1 MLMLEMEFNNG
12 YVVTCFAKVNM
23 HLKPTATCFSDN
35 FGSTSIR
42 VVLIK
47 SLEMFD
53 ESVSSCLWKCYFHAL
68 CFQYVVRNSFALN
81 QMPRVNVDGYARY
94 ILKMTKVSKVRCKA
108 DSRQH
113 RVTPHALSSCSRKAV
128 KSCHL
133 KKKHSKTSEKKDWE
147 GATCSICLEHPHNAV
162 LLLCFSYKK
171 GCRPYMCATSRRF
184 SNCLEQ
190 YKKAYT
196 KITPTEGAQQE
207 SNSMDH
213 SRPALHVEPAN
224 ERAEVPELLCP
235 LCRGQVKGWTVVEPA
250 RKHLNAKKRTCMQD
264 KCSFAGTYKQLRKH
278 VKAKHPLA
286 QPRAVDPLL
295 KEKWKKFECERE
307 RNDVIS
313 TIMSSTPGAL
323 VLGDYVIEPGYRG
336 IHNDYDSD
344 SDSSLDDGFLS
355 LRSFDRGQ
363 SSGFRFRNG
372 YHLDYD
378 SLDED
383 DYGTRRSGPPGSAAI
398 TGRGFHRILLERPRR
413 RWSLAPIRIKAFNWS
428 VQSLT
433 IMYPAHLG
441 LKMQALSGLLLVC
454 LFLHAADVFARMV
467 LLMQAS

>member
-1 MLMLEMEFNNG
+1 M
-12 YVVTCFAKVNM
+12 AKVN
-23 HLKPTATCFSDN
+23 
-35 FGSTSIR
+35 
-42 VVLIK
+42 
-47 SLEMFD
+47 
-53 ESVSSCLWKCYFHAL
+53 
-68 CFQYVVRNSFALN
+68 
-81 QMPRVNVDGYARY
+81 
-94 ILKMTKVSKVRCKA
+94 KVGCKA

-128 KSCHL
+128 KRCHL

-207 SNSMDH
+207 SNSTDH

-355 LRSFDRGQ
+355 LGSFDRGQ

-413 RWSLAPIRIKAFNWS
+413 RWYRGSRGRS
-428 VQSLT
+428 
-433 IMYPAHLG
+433 Y
-441 LKMQALSGLLLVC
+441 
-454 LFLHAADVFARMV
+454 
-467 LLMQAS
+467 